1 MTSFRFIYFW
11 VVPDNKVIQMS
22 CSLIMQ
28 KLCQWLVQLL
38 MALDYLHAH
47 HIIHRDV
54 KVIVLFSL
62 KYHICSCIMWKYM
75 FSEADLYFFSVLQY
89 ISYQGS
95 EYKTWYVSYHLYKA
109 CFLARYTILEAI

>member
-1 MTSFRFIYFW
+1 
-11 VVPDNKVIQMS
+11 
-22 CSLIMQ
+22 MQ

-47 HIIHRDV
+47 HILHRDV

-95 EYKTWYVSYHLYKA
+95 EYKTWYVCYHMYKA
-109 CFLARYTILEAI
+109 CFLAKVHNFGSNLICILISKQTQVILGLQKY

>member
-1 MTSFRFIYFW
+1 
-11 VVPDNKVIQMS
+11 
-22 CSLIMQ
+22 
-28 KLCQWLVQLL
+28 
-38 MALDYLHAH
+38 
-47 HIIHRDV
+47 
-54 KVIVLFSL
+54 
-62 KYHICSCIMWKYM
+62 MWKYM